1 MAVLE
6 AEDVRLPLLGRT
18 AESELERLYAKHAG
32 EVRRYV
38 QMVLRNRNDA
48 EDVVQ
53 QTFLKAL
60 RALQQGVRPE
70 KPRPWLVAI
79 AHNECRML
87 FRQAARRPVEVELD
101 TAGEL
106 AAGANDSVSAEAI
119 SEALGQLAPNQRAAL
134 VMRELDDRS
143 YAEIAELLGVSESAV
158 ETLLFRARRALRE
171 QLESAG
177 GCEDAQALLA
187 AGSLDEVGRKRV
199 RAHLRTCQACATL
212 DRRRRGK
219 LAAAGRKL
227 AGLFPT
233 PSWLS
238 SLLGGGGA
246 KAVVAIATAAVAATG
261 AVEVAKP
268 DSSQQHAKAAMVVV
282 HHDAIHPSAAPAIAS
297 ALAQLAPTKPTA
309 AARTA
314 VAGHGRL
321 VARPAAPHAAAAR
334 GVPAP
339 AVDDHLLPVDE
350 PAAAPQPDAAPQP
363 YAATPAAR
371 AAQPAAQAPA
381 REAAPVVAKAPEP
394 LPATTTSALPSVPL
408 PTVGPPPVPSLPEP
422 PSTSQLPP
430 VPPAPAPAPPVPPV
444 PPVQP
449 PAIPGVQAPSP
460 PSLTKP

>member
-6 AEDVRLPLLGRT
+6 AEEVRLPLLGRT

-87 FRQAARRPVEVELD
+87 FRRAARRPVEVELD

-106 AAGANDSVSAEAI
+106 VAGANDSVSAEAI
-119 SEALGQLAPNQRAAL
+119 REALGQLAPNQRAAL

-143 YAEIAELLGVSESAV
+143 YAEIAELLGVSDSAV

-177 GCEDAQALLA
+177 GCDDAQALLA

-268 DSSQQHAKAAMVVV
+268 DSSKQPAKPAMVVV
-282 HHDAIHPSAAPAIAS
+282 HHDAIHAVPVASALARLAPAQPRVAAKAAVAGRLPAVAIPAAAAHRGAAQADPAPAIA
-297 ALAQLAPTKPTA
+297 
-309 AARTA
+309 
-314 VAGHGRL
+314 
-321 VARPAAPHAAAAR
+321 
-334 GVPAP
+334 
-339 AVDDHLLPVDE
+339 DHLLPVDE
-350 PAAAPQPDAAPQP
+350 PGAAPQPDAAV
-363 YAATPAAR
+363 PAAR
-371 AAQPAAQAPA
+371 PAQPAAQASD
-381 REAAPVVAKAPEP
+381 RESAPVAKAPQP
-394 LPATTTSALPSVPL
+394 LPATTTSALPSVPV
-408 PTVGPPPVPSLPEP
+408 PTVETPSVPPLPEP
-422 PSTSQLPP
+422 PTSQLPP
-430 VPPAPAPAPPVPPV
+430 VPPAPVPSAPVPTVPSV

-449 PAIPGVQAPSP
+449 PAIPGVQAPTP